1 MLIRNWGPDGIA
13 RVCRA
18 AVHRAYRR
26 MVRSGCLGEAE
37 RLYRWFGDDYREQCA
52 ELIVGNIRS
61 ELIKAPA
68 RQILRQLSTI
78 IMQRHLKA
86 EIGNRKK
93 RRTR

>member
-1 MLIRNWGPDGIA
+1 
-13 RVCRA
+13 
-18 AVHRAYRR
+18 

-78 IMQRHLKA
+78 IMRRHLEA

-93 RRTR
+93 RRG